1 MPRPGPRRGLAP
13 ENLSRA
19 LGDAGIVTSAL
30 IPWNSCGAYMSVV
43 LGVPTLAYL
52 PYAVF
57 NYTAPILT
65 LLLGF
70 TGWRI
75 VRLYAAGAAAV
86 GAGEVAKP
94 EVHTRTSGQ
103 D

>member
-1 MPRPGPRRGLAP
+1 MSASVTPDTITR
-13 ENLSRA
+13 SRV
-19 LGDAGIVTSAL
+19 GIVTSAL
-30 IPWNSCGAYMSVV
+30 VPWNSCGAYMSVV

-75 VRLYAAGAAAV
+75 VRLYAAGATV
-86 GAGEVAKP
+86 NAGEAAKP
-94 EVHTRTSGQ
+94 KVHTRTSGQ